1 MKKGLLFVLLFVS
14 EAINGNSNDSL
25 KIITLQREV
34 SSMKT
39 TVSRLQ
45 QENGKIR
52 GLCQKQKSDLD
63 SLLLC
68 QKQQTEDLQALA
80 EKMGVGLSE
89 TNKSIQSSTN
99 SLSSIINTRTWL
111 AVCGILIAIVLLGIV
126 YYILRKRIISGSSA
140 IEKIKSAQ
148 ESLESAHRAMQEES
162 VKLDSKLVE
171 LLDKQLIQP
180 HDNVE
185 EDHKLVLSIATEVA
199 RIEQNLAFMD
209 PKTKGVSNL
218 KNRASAIK
226 ATLQSKGYDIPT
238 LVGETYHDG
247 DNMRPTMELDE
258 DLPIG
263 TQVIRRVMKPMVL
276 FKGKLIQAA
285 EVVVA
290 YNE

>member
-1 MKKGLLFVLLFVS
+1 MKKGLLISFVFLVFSMNTVGS
-14 EAINGNSNDSL
+14 DSL
-25 KIITLQREV
+25 KIVTLQREV
-34 SSMKT
+34 SNMKAS
-39 TVSRLQ
+39 VSRLQ

-52 GLCQKQKSDLD
+52 GLYQKQKSDLD

-99 SLSSIINTRTWL
+99 SLSSIINARTWM
-111 AVCGILIAIVLLGIV
+111 AVCGILIAIVLLGVV

-140 IEKIKSAQ
+140 VEKIKSAP
-148 ESLESAHRAMQEES
+148 ESLESAHKAMQEES

-226 ATLQSKGYDIPT
+226 TTLQSRGYDIPT
-238 LVGETYHDG
+238 LIGETYHEG
-247 DNMRPTMELDE
+247 DNMKPTMELDE

-263 TQVIRRVMKPMVL
+263 THIIRRVMKPMVL